1 MRSADLAL
9 SPLARGPG
17 GVSSSSASSAHRE
30 PEGPE
35 TRAARLDSS
44 LIVAKRGL
52 QRAPK
57 EGEGAGSEAR
67 ALVTASGLQRSFY
80 NPGPFLQAG
89 NSTFR
94 MLGKFPEL
102 SGGRGEGAGWR
113 GLEERGLKRVVGRS
127 SPQRIC

>member
-1 MRSADLAL
+1 MGQVAGRALPQPARPGHFPTPGTPLRSTRRVRLVGLAL

-52 QRAPK
+52 QRVPK
-57 EGEGAGSEAR
+57 EAEGAGSEA
-67 ALVTASGLQRSFY
+67 
-80 NPGPFLQAG
+80 
-89 NSTFR
+89 
-94 MLGKFPEL
+94 PERL
-102 SGGRGEGAGWR
+102 
-113 GLEERGLKRVVGRS
+113 
-127 SPQRIC
+127 